1 MKNDK
6 KETTMLMVSSV
17 GLVSLLLV
25 SMHSMQYL
33 TDIQIS
39 ETVYNISRVASIIA
53 LSIIVADRITSNIRY
68 WSDTNTSIKC
78 LMVFNSIVEIVFLS
92 AYTYVVF

>member
-1 MKNDK
+1 MKDNK
-6 KETTMLMVSSV
+6 KETAMLVVSFI
-17 GLVSLLLV
+17 GLVSIWLV
-25 SMHSMQYL
+25 IIQYL

-53 LSIIVADRITSNIRY
+53 LSIIVANRIISNFKY
-68 WSDTNTSIKC
+68 WSDMDTKIIIS
-78 LMVFNSIVEIVFLS
+78 LVEIVFLL

>member
-1 MKNDK
+1 MKDNK
-6 KETTMLMVSSV
+6 KETAMLVVSV
-17 GLVSLLLV
+17 IGLVSIWLV
-25 SMHSMQYL
+25 IIQSL

-53 LSIIVADRITSNIRY
+53 LSIIVADRIISNFKY
-68 WSDTNTSIKC
+68 WSDMDTKIIFS
-78 LMVFNSIVEIVFLS
+78 LVEIVFLL

>member
-1 MKNDK
+1 
-6 KETTMLMVSSV
+6 MLVVSFV

-25 SMHSMQYL
+25 SMQYL

-53 LSIIVADRITSNIRY
+53 LSIIVADRIISNIRY
-68 WSDTNTSIKC
+68 WSDTNTRIKC
-78 LMVFNSIVEIVFLS
+78 LMAINSLVEIVFLS